1 MEQPIYYWDP
11 VIAPGDMILYT
22 GNLFPCKGD
31 LIIAALGTTQLVR
44 LDIEDDRVIGEER
57 LMSDQGRIR
66 HVTQTARSMCW
77 STMAGKCFESRG
89 RADQRLR
96 EVARSQFWYLNVS
109 LTAVGAPHR
118 P

>member
-57 LMSDQGRIR
+57 LMSDQGRIQD
-66 HVTQTARSMCW
+66 VTQAPDG
-77 STMAGKCFESRG
+77 ALYVLVHDGGKV
-89 RADQRLR
+89 LR
-96 EVARSQFWYLNVS
+96 VTRQS
-109 LTAVGAPHR
+109 
-118 P
+118 

>member
-1 MEQPIYYWDP
+1 VEQPIYYWDP

-57 LMSDQGRIR
+57 LM
-66 HVTQTARSMCW
+66 V
-77 STMAGKCFESRG
+77 
-89 RADQRLR
+89 RLR
-96 EVARSQFWYLNVS
+96 RGPPCAAYVDREDRRCN
-109 LTAVGAPHR
+109 
-118 P
+118 